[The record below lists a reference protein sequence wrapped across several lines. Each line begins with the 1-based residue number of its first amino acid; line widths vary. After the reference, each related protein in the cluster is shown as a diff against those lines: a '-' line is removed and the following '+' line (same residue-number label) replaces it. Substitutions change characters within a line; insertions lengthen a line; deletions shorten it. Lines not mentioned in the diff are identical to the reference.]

1 MLREMLIASVIAS
14 VAVGVASGVEPT
26 GFMLAQAAPPPAP
39 GAPDTWTLSFL
50 VDGLIL
56 GGIGLVGG
64 FLSLIAIPYRNTR
77 DAVIRVL
84 CGGFFSCLFA
94 GAIILWTG
102 LSTSHP
108 SIRCAVAGLSGFL
121 SYPALMWLGQHGLT
135 WALQRMGVSTN
146 INGTNGNTPE
156 GGADAPKS

>member
-1 MLREMLIASVIAS
+1 MLREMFIASLISS
-14 VAVGVASGVEPT
+14 VAVGVASGFEPA
-26 GFMLAQAAPPPAP
+26 GFMLLAQATPSAP
-39 GAPDTWTLSFL
+39 GLANTWTLSFL
-50 VDGLIL
+50 IDGLIL

-121 SYPALMWLGQHGLT
+121 SYPALMWLGQNGLA
-135 WALQRMGVSTN
+135 WALRRLGVS
-146 INGTNGNTPE
+146 INMNDTGSAPASGDTTT
-156 GGADAPKS
+156 PKS